1 MKNLQVCKQLNFNPI
16 FFKLEPVSNSTFRVR
31 SESPIESPIPGDRV
45 IGSEGELLSSCS
57 CTDVTLD
64 ENNQINHHHSRRK
77 RRVVRRHVVSESE
90 NDQPQPQQQ
99 QQQQQQQLHHRVKIM
114 NQPELNNSSQI
125 TKGTKVN

>member
-1 MKNLQVCKQLNFNPI
+1 
-16 FFKLEPVSNSTFRVR
+16 VSNSTFRVR

-90 NDQPQPQQQ
+90 NDQPQ
-99 QQQQQQQLHHRVKIM
+99 QQQQLHHRVKIM
-114 NQPELNNSSQI
+114 NQPELNNSSQM
-125 TKGTKVN
+125 TKGTKVKTTFVENKTGNIVTHLNAIISI